1 MLCQSIL
8 LTLWL
13 LKSPLT
19 HFWLFGSL
27 PSHVWFSGNPCCAVY
42 TCSCPV
48 WANWACLTSW
58 PPQPSLEQSASLSC
72 TGASGCPVG
81 GVRDIELCWRA
92 LLLCNLYKHM
102 SALMCMC
109 LTLFL
114 ASSQLLLV
122 LSLPYLSP
130 SCLSVASCVCT
141 STSSPVILI
150 CALLSCLLQTLLE
163 KALVF
168 GSHSAVPHSSSKESS
183 PI

>member
-1 MLCQSIL
+1 MWCQSIL

-27 PSHVWFSGNPCCAVY
+27 PSHVWFSGDPCCAVY

-58 PPQPSLEQSASLSC
+58 PPQPSLGQSASLSC

-92 LLLCNLYKHM
+92 LLLCNLYKHTSEGTHVYVSHFVPRLF
-102 SALMCMC
+102 SATPC
-109 LTLFL
+109 TVI
-114 ASSQLLLV
+114 A
-122 LSLPYLSP
+122 LSLSFL
-130 SCLSVASCVCT
+130 
-141 STSSPVILI
+141 PVR
-150 CALLSCLLQTLLE
+150 
-163 KALVF
+163 
-168 GSHSAVPHSSSKESS
+168 G
-183 PI
+183 

>member
-1 MLCQSIL
+1 MWCQSIL

-19 HFWLFGSL
+19 HFWLLGSL

-58 PPQPSLEQSASLSC
+58 PPQPSLGQSASLSC

-122 LSLPYLSP
+122 LSLPCLSP

-141 STSSPVILI
+141 STSFSCDTHLCSPLLSSSDTSQEGPSVWLTF
-150 CALLSCLLQTLLE
+150 CSAALLE
-163 KALVF
+163 
-168 GSHSAVPHSSSKESS
+168 
-183 PI
+183 